1 MARDTRKTMKVVR
14 TVQAS
19 APDSNR
25 SWFVV
30 RLPSGETVEVKVW
43 QTRGEMNNR
52 VVMDVTTPRGAV
64 LTCGENVT
72 PTPTEQPQ

>member
-1 MARDTRKTMKVVR
+1 MARGTHKTMKVVR

-19 APDSNR
+19 APDSDR

-30 RLPSGETVEVKVW
+30 RLPSGETVTVKAVA
-43 QTRGEMNNR
+43 TRGEWNNR
-52 VVMDVTTPRGAV
+52 VVLDVTTPRGAV

-72 PTPTEQPQ
+72 PKTKEQTQ